1 MYPLEG
7 ATGGGDKLTLKGSNL
22 AEVRRISG
30 VEVECKVDGV
40 LTPASFVGDDVVECP
55 SPPHKEG
62 WVHVEFA
69 LNKTK
74 RNSKIS
80 VNPFILGAS

>member
-30 VEVECKVDGV
+30 VEWSARW
-40 LTPASFVGDDVVECP
+40 TAS
-55 SPPHKEG
+55 
-62 WVHVEFA
+62 
-69 LNKTK
+69 
-74 RNSKIS
+74 
-80 VNPFILGAS
+80 

>member
-30 VEVECKVDGV
+30 VEVECKVDGAWR
-40 LTPASFVGDDVVECP
+40 PASFVGDAWWSV
-55 SPPHKEG
+55 PPRRIRRG
-62 WVHVEFA
+62 GCTW
-69 LNKTK
+69 
-74 RNSKIS
+74 NSR
-80 VNPFILGAS
+80 